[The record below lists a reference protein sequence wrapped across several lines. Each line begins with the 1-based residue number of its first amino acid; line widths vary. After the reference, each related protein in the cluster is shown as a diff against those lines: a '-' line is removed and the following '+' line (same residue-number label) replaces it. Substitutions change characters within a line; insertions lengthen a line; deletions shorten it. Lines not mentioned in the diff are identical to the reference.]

1 MVKEITIR
9 LLVTLKE
16 FNMIKEKL
24 KELLAI
30 PTKTWEEDRLIS
42 YLIEHFEARG
52 YHYELDDM
60 GNLYVTKGISEYYPL
75 VLAHTDSVHD
85 IKEMVVKEEY
95 LPNSQG
101 DKKLALKAYTK
112 DGNLPTGIGGDDKA
126 GVFIC
131 LQLLERFNVIKGFFP
146 VAEETGC
153 HGSRGAK
160 EEFFKNV
167 GYAIQFDST
176 ENDTMSLSLMG
187 TQLFEQDSEFFNKTK
202 GLILEHGFSEWRHH
216 PYTDAMVL
224 KERFNFS
231 CLNFAAGYYNY
242 HSDNEYVIVEDVLNS
257 TLLGESVIK
266 KLGNKFYEFKVT
278 KKDSFSWFD

>member
-1 MVKEITIR
+1 
-9 LLVTLKE
+9 
-16 FNMIKEKL
+16 
-24 KELLAI
+24 
-30 PTKTWEEDRLIS
+30 
-42 YLIEHFEARG
+42 
-52 YHYELDDM
+52 M

-101 DKKLALKAYTK
+101 DKKLALKAYTQ
-112 DGNLPTGIGGDDKA
+112 DGDLPTGIGGDDKA

-187 TQLFEQDSEFFNKTK
+187 THYLNR
-202 GLILEHGFSEWRHH
+202 I
-216 PYTDAMVL
+216 
-224 KERFNFS
+224 
-231 CLNFAAGYYNY
+231 LNF
-242 HSDNEYVIVEDVLNS
+242 L
-257 TLLGESVIK
+257 IK
-266 KLGNKFYEFKVT
+266 LRA
-278 KKDSFSWFD
+278 

>member
-1 MVKEITIR
+1 MVKETTIK

-16 FNMIKEKL
+16 FNMKEKL
-24 KELLAI
+24 KELLSI
-30 PTKTWEEDRLIS
+30 PTKTWEEERLIN
-42 YLIEHFEARG
+42 YLIGHFEEKG
-52 YHYELDDM
+52 YLYEVDDM

-75 VLAHTDSVHD
+75 VLAHTDSVHEIVD
-85 IKEMVVKEEY
+85 YVVVEQY

-101 DKKLALKAYTK
+101 EDKLALKAYTK
-112 DGNLPTGIGGDDKA
+112 EGGLPTGIGGDDKA

-131 LQLLERFNVIKGFFP
+131 LQLLEKFDVIKGFFP

-160 EEFFKNV
+160 EKFFKDV

-187 TQLFEQDSEFFNKTK
+187 VQLFEQKSEFFDKTRNI
-202 GLILEHGFSEWRHH
+202 ILEHGFTEWRHH
-216 PYTDAMVL
+216 PYTDTMVL
-224 KERFNFS
+224 KERFNFA

-242 HSDNEYVIVEDVLNS
+242 HTRNEYVVVEDVKNS
-257 TLLGESVIK
+257 INLGENVIK
-266 KLGNKFYEFKVT
+266 ELGNKFYEFNSV
-278 KKDSFSWFD
+278 KKKSNLYF

>member
-42 YLIEHFEARG
+42 YLIDHFEARG
-52 YHYELDDM
+52 YHYEVDDM

-101 DKKLALKAYTK
+101 EKKLALKAYTK

-160 EEFFKNV
+160 EEFFNNV

-202 GLILEHGFSEWRHH
+202 DLILEHGFTEWRHH
-216 PYTDAMVL
+216 PYTDTMVL

-242 HSDNEYVIVEDVLNS
+242 HSNNEYVIVEDVLNS

-266 KLGNKFYEFKVT
+266 KLGNKFYEFKVS
-278 KKDSFSWFD
+278 KKDSFDWFD

>member
-9 LLVTLKE
+9 LLATLKE
-16 FNMIKEKL
+16 FNMKEKL
-24 KELLAI
+24 KELLSI
-30 PTKTWEEDRLIS
+30 PTKTWEEERLIN
-42 YLIEHFEARG
+42 YLIGHFEERG
-52 YHYELDDM
+52 YHYEVDDM
-60 GNLYVTKGISEYYPL
+60 GNLYVTKGVSEYYPL
-75 VLAHTDSVHD
+75 VLAHTDSVHEIVD
-85 IKEMVVKEEY
+85 YLVVEEY

-101 DKKLALKAYTK
+101 EDKLALKAYTK
-112 DGNLPTGIGGDDKA
+112 EGGLPTGIGGDDKA

-131 LQLLERFNVIKGFFP
+131 LQLLERFDVIKGFFP

-160 EEFFKNV
+160 EEFFKDV

-202 GLILEHGFSEWRHH
+202 GLILERGFTQWRHH
-216 PYTDAMVL
+216 PYTDTMVL

-242 HSDNEYVIVEDVLNS
+242 HTDNEYVIIEDVVNS

-266 KLGNKFYEFKVT
+266 ELGNEFYEFTVP
-278 KKDSFSWFD
+278 KKDSFGWFD

>member
-1 MVKEITIR
+1 
-9 LLVTLKE
+9 
-16 FNMIKEKL
+16 MIKEKL

-42 YLIEHFEARG
+42 YLIDHFEARG
-52 YHYELDDM
+52 YHYEVDDM

-101 DKKLALKAYTK
+101 EKKLALKAYTK

-160 EEFFKNV
+160 EEFFNNV

-202 GLILEHGFSEWRHH
+202 GLILEHGFTEWRHH
-216 PYTDAMVL
+216 PYTDTMVL

-242 HSDNEYVIVEDVLNS
+242 HSNNEYVIVEDVLNS

-278 KKDSFSWFD
+278 KKDSFGWFD

>member
-1 MVKEITIR
+1 M
-9 LLVTLKE
+9 
-16 FNMIKEKL
+16 KEKL
-24 KELLAI
+24 KELLSV
-30 PTKTWEEDRLIS
+30 PTKTWEEDRLIA
-42 YLIEHFEARG
+42 YLIEHFESRG

-101 DKKLALKAYTK
+101 DKKLALNAYTQ
-112 DGNLPTGIGGDDKA
+112 DGDLPTGIGGDDKA

-160 EEFFKNV
+160 ESFFNNV

-187 TQLFEQDSEFFNKTK
+187 TQLFEQDSEFFNKAK
-202 GLILEHGFSEWRHH
+202 GLILEHGFTEWRHH
-216 PYTDAMVL
+216 PYTDTMVL
-224 KERFNFS
+224 KERFNFA

-242 HSDNEYVIVEDVLNS
+242 HSNNEYVIVEDVLNS
-257 TLLGESVIK
+257 TLLGEGVIK
-266 KLGNKFYEFKVT
+266 KLGNKFYEFIH
-278 KKDSFSWFD
+278 KKEKGSSFLNY

>member
-9 LLVTLKE
+9 LWVTQKE
-16 FNMIKEKL
+16 FKMKEKL
-24 KELLAI
+24 KELLSI
-30 PTKTWEEDRLIS
+30 PTKTWEEDRLIA
-42 YLIEHFEARG
+42 YLIEHFESRG
-52 YHYELDDM
+52 YHYEIDDM

-85 IKEMVVKEEY
+85 ITEMVVKEEY

-101 DKKLALKAYTK
+101 NKKLALKAYTK

-160 EEFFKNV
+160 ESFFNNV

-202 GLILEHGFSEWRHH
+202 GLILEHGFTEWRHH
-216 PYTDAMVL
+216 PYTDTMVL

-231 CLNFAAGYYNY
+231 CLNLAAGYYNC
-242 HSDNEYVIVEDVLNS
+242 HSNNEYVIVEDVLNS

-266 KLGNKFYEFKVT
+266 KLGNEFYEFKTT
-278 KKDSFSWFD
+278 KKDSFDWF

>member
-1 MVKEITIR
+1 
-9 LLVTLKE
+9 
-16 FNMIKEKL
+16 MIKEKL

-42 YLIEHFEARG
+42 YLIEHFESRG
-52 YHYELDDM
+52 YHYELDEL

-85 IKEMVVKEEY
+85 ITEMVVKEEY

-160 EEFFKNV
+160 EEFFNNV

-202 GLILEHGFSEWRHH
+202 GLILEHGFTEWRHH
-216 PYTDAMVL
+216 PYTDTMVL
-224 KERFNFS
+224 KERFNFA

-242 HSDNEYVIVEDVLNS
+242 HSNNEYVIVEDVLNS
-257 TLLGESVIK
+257 TLLGEGVIK

-278 KKDSFSWFD
+278 KKDSLSWFD

>member
-1 MVKEITIR
+1 MVKEIIIR
-9 LLVTLKE
+9 LLATLKE
-16 FNMIKEKL
+16 FNMKEKL
-24 KELLAI
+24 KELLSI
-30 PTKTWEEDRLIS
+30 PTKTWKEDRLIS
-42 YLIEHFEARG
+42 YLIEHFESRG
-52 YHYELDDM
+52 YHYEVDDM

-112 DGNLPTGIGGDDKA
+112 EGGLPTGIGGDDKA

-131 LQLLERFNVIKGFFP
+131 LQLLEKFDVIKGFFP

-160 EEFFKNV
+160 EEFFNNV

-187 TQLFEQDSEFFNKTK
+187 GVSTQ
-202 GLILEHGFSEWRHH
+202 
-216 PYTDAMVL
+216 
-224 KERFNFS
+224 
-231 CLNFAAGYYNY
+231 
-242 HSDNEYVIVEDVLNS
+242 
-257 TLLGESVIK
+257 
-266 KLGNKFYEFKVT
+266 
-278 KKDSFSWFD
+278 

>member
-160 EEFFKNV
+160 KEFFNNV

-202 GLILEHGFSEWRHH
+202 GLILEHGFTEWRHH
-216 PYTDAMVL
+216 PYTDTMVL
-224 KERFNFS
+224 KKRFNFA

-242 HSDNEYVIVEDVLNS
+242 HSNNEYVIVEDVLNS
-257 TLLGESVIK
+257 TLLGEGVIK
-266 KLGNKFYEFKVT
+266 KLGNKFYEFKAP
-278 KKDSFSWFD
+278 KKDSFGWFD

>member
-9 LLVTLKE
+9 LWVTQKE
-16 FNMIKEKL
+16 FKMKEKL
-24 KELLAI
+24 KELLSI
-30 PTKTWEEDRLIS
+30 PTKTWEEDRLIA
-42 YLIEHFEARG
+42 YLIEHFESRG
-52 YHYELDDM
+52 YHYEIDDM

-101 DKKLALKAYTK
+101 NKKLALKAYTK

-160 EEFFKNV
+160 ESFFNNV

-202 GLILEHGFSEWRHH
+202 GLILEHGFTEWRHH
-216 PYTDAMVL
+216 PYTDTMVL

-242 HSDNEYVIVEDVLNS
+242 HSNNEYVIVEDVLNS

-266 KLGNKFYEFKVT
+266 KLGNEFYEFKTT
-278 KKDSFSWFD
+278 KKDSFDWF

>member
-9 LLVTLKE
+9 LLATLKE
-16 FNMIKEKL
+16 FNMKEKL
-24 KELLAI
+24 KELLSI

-42 YLIEHFEARG
+42 YLIEHFESRG
-52 YHYELDDM
+52 YHYEVDDM

-160 EEFFKNV
+160 EEFFNNV

-176 ENDTMSLSLMG
+176 ENNTMSLSLMG
-187 TQLFEQDSEFFNKTK
+187 TQLFEQDSQFFNKTK
-202 GLILEHGFSEWRHH
+202 GLILEHGFTEWRHH
-216 PYTDAMVL
+216 PYT
-224 KERFNFS
+224 
-231 CLNFAAGYYNY
+231 YN
-242 HSDNEYVIVEDVLNS
+242 
-257 TLLGESVIK
+257 T
-266 KLGNKFYEFKVT
+266 
-278 KKDSFSWFD
+278 W

>member
-9 LLVTLKE
+9 LLGTLKE

-101 DKKLALKAYTK
+101 EDKLALKAYTK
-112 DGNLPTGIGGDDKA
+112 EGGLPTGIGGDDKA

-131 LQLLERFNVIKGFFP
+131 LQLLEKFDVIKAFFP

-160 EEFFKNV
+160 EEFFKDV

-202 GLILEHGFSEWRHH
+202 GLILERGFTEWRHH
-216 PYTDAMVL
+216 PYTDTMVL

-242 HSDNEYVIVEDVLNS
+242 HTDNEYVIIDDVVNS

-266 KLGNKFYEFKVT
+266 ELGNKFYEFKAT
-278 KKDSFSWFD
+278 QKDSFSWFD

>member
-1 MVKEITIR
+1 MVKEITIK

-16 FNMIKEKL
+16 FNMKEKL
-24 KELLAI
+24 KELLSI
-30 PTKTWEEDRLIS
+30 PTKTWEEDRIIS
-42 YLIEHFEARG
+42 YLIEHFESRG
-52 YHYELDDM
+52 YHYEVDDM

-160 EEFFKNV
+160 ESFFNNV

-202 GLILEHGFSEWRHH
+202 DLILEHGFTQWRHH
-216 PYTDAMVL
+216 PYTDTMVL
-224 KERFNFS
+224 KERFNFA

-242 HSDNEYVIVEDVLNS
+242 HSNNEYVIVEDVLNS
-257 TLLGESVIK
+257 TLLGEGVIK
-266 KLGNKFYEFKVT
+266 KLGNSFYEFKVT
-278 KKDSFSWFD
+278 KKDSFDWFD